1 MNIRQIAVGMVLLF
15 LPTLLS
21 AQTQI
26 EKLFKE
32 GIAYHDNGDYENAIA
47 SYQKAL
53 ALDPKSTLI
62 NAEIALSY
70 NTMKDYDNAIKH
82 ADLVLKQKSEHLVSA
97 YLTKGAALNALGKA
111 QESTKT
117 LEKAIKKTDGHYLLH
132 YNLAINYY
140 QANDLDQSEEQLLKG
155 LGLNQSHPGSH
166 FLLSNIHSVK
176 GNKVQALLAAHYFL
190 ILESTSPRS
199 KAANAIIQKSFGGNV
214 SKDAEK
220 PNTINISLTLDDSNE
235 FSTSELM
242 LSMIE
247 ASRQTEEHEHKSD
260 DEWNIERTT
269 LFFTSLG
276 ELNATKSKSIWTT
289 LYIPLF
295 YDLAK
300 SDHMEAFCKYI
311 TRSSN
316 EASQLWL
323 SENEEKLS
331 NFATWLQGE

>member
-140 QANDLDQSEEQLLKG
+140 QAN
-155 LGLNQSHPGSH
+155 
-166 FLLSNIHSVK
+166 
-176 GNKVQALLAAHYFL
+176 LLAAHYFL